1 MSTGETGFRSVA
13 ARVIAEHQ
21 GALLLRPREEGYEF
35 CGLYEKTTIVCKTWS
50 EAERVLIRMKVP
62 LHKIATVIQLL
73 EAGHEVVIR
82 SEVKQQ
88 LPS

>member
-21 GALLLRPREEGYEF
+21 GALLLRRKDEGYEF
-35 CGLYEKTTIVCKTWS
+35 CGLYERATILCKSWP

-62 LHKIATVIQLL
+62 PPKIETVIHLL
-73 EAGHEVVIR
+73 ETGNEVVIR
-82 SEVKQQ
+82 SEVKHQV
-88 LPS
+88 PS

>member
-21 GALLLRPREEGYEF
+21 GALLLRRKDEGYEF
-35 CGLYEKTTIVCKTWS
+35 CGLYEKTTILCKTWP

-62 LHKIATVIQLL
+62 TPKIATVIQLL
-73 EAGHEVVIR
+73 EAGNEVVIR
-82 SEVKQQ
+82 SEIKQQ
-88 LPS
+88 VPS